1 MTNNRNPLKLAKT
14 EDLLAN
20 AVEKNRD
27 TNSFGHISIQG
38 HKQCCQNAFGFSFSL
53 TSWTRNDPQTAL
65 GLYLYS
71 SQSKRREATPP
82 SSWFIFLARILIR
95 PVWVICPL
103 LWQSGQDTATGQLH
117 QNHRVRG
124 SSSSKERGR
133 YCLKKKND
141 ETLRRHKQKMST
153 TSGEHN
159 LDCLT
164 SKTQAWKQR
173 ILILTEFIHT
183 SHPILFSRMASNFPS
198 RQNLGQFSSS
208 ARNSF

>member
-95 PVWVICPL
+95 PV
-103 LWQSGQDTATGQLH
+103 
-117 QNHRVRG
+117 
-124 SSSSKERGR
+124 
-133 YCLKKKND
+133 
-141 ETLRRHKQKMST
+141 
-153 TSGEHN
+153 
-159 LDCLT
+159 
-164 SKTQAWKQR
+164 
-173 ILILTEFIHT
+173 
-183 SHPILFSRMASNFPS
+183 
-198 RQNLGQFSSS
+198 
-208 ARNSF
+208 